1 MKLRRP
7 GFAAFAFRPWG
18 DTTEESA
25 KRAREW
31 KGLKATSY
39 SGATSLARALQYA
52 HCNTWERGERAEGA
66 LELEV
71 PFLSSL
77 SLSHSSIHQAQ
88 LFKPGVPESV
98 DTIEQV
104 GLVGT
109 HCW

>member
-7 GFAAFAFRPWG
+7 GFAFRPWG
-18 DTTEESA
+18 DTTESA

-39 SGATSLARALQYA
+39 SGAASLARALQYA

-77 SLSHSSIHQAQ
+77 ASLSHSSIHQAQ
-88 LFKPGVPESV
+88 LFKPGVPES
-98 DTIEQV
+98 D
-104 GLVGT
+104 G
-109 HCW
+109 